1 MDLGVVEIITYP
13 KVEINLYL
21 SLMKTLSPLII
32 ESFNLALEKLTGY
45 ERRAY
50 AAALTLAHFD
60 GSARKAER
68 TLSVSRQMVELGLKE
83 RETGIRCQ
91 DAYSLRGRKKKKI

>member
-1 MDLGVVEIITYP
+1 ME
-13 KVEINLYL
+13 
-21 SLMKTLSPLII
+21 TLPTSVI

-50 AAALTLAHFD
+50 AASLTITHFG

-68 TLSVSRQMVELGLKE
+68 ALSVSRQMVKLGLKE
-83 RETGIRCQ
+83 QQTGIRCE
-91 DAYSLRGRKKKKI
+91 DAYWLRGRKKKKI

>member
-1 MDLGVVEIITYP
+1 
-13 KVEINLYL
+13 
-21 SLMKTLSPLII
+21 MKTLSPLII

>member
-1 MDLGVVEIITYP
+1 MQ
-13 KVEINLYL
+13 
-21 SLMKTLSPLII
+21 TLSPSVI

-50 AAALTLAHFD
+50 AAALATAHFD

-68 TLSVSRQMVELGLKE
+68 VLSVSRQMVELGLKE
-83 RETGIRCQ
+83 QATGIRCQ
-91 DAYSLRGRKKKKI
+91 DAYPLRGRKKKKS